1 MFFHNIRQFIADVL
15 TKALSAAQFEL
26 LRDKLQVVKSAKTCA
41 IETNKKESQKK
52 SDISKEENVE
62 EITRGRIDA

>member
-1 MFFHNIRQFIADVL
+1 M
-15 TKALSAAQFEL
+15 
-26 LRDKLQVVKSAKTCA
+26 VKGAKTCA
-41 IETNKKESQKK
+41 VETNKKESQKK